1 MSKYNRAALKIQ
13 KVVRGWLCRKA
24 LNTHSKCLEIRMK
37 TSLPKMRKPPIYR
50 KKPSRKWS
58 ARTDRYIIFI
68 QKHVRGYLQRKR
80 YKEMFIEKMLKE
92 QEDEYRSRVLEI
104 EKELNREE
112 TSRTG
117 VSPSQVRREKS
128 SNLYLEL
135 PLPMSQRRSPS
146 KYRFHRQVIYDYDY
160 YILAAIE
167 IQRAFRGYLTRKR
180 VGNFWKVR
188 KAVIKAQRLYRDW
201 RQNKENQLQL
211 AGALMKKQ
219 CSILSTSFNSYQHLK
234 SLILT
239 QDRQGQYTKF
249 LQTCED
255 QLLNSGLRSSSA
267 LDSMLKS
274 RIQDLEQEK
283 LEQEHFYKEL
293 LQQTRS
299 KHKSTIRDYLK
310 GLKGLK
316 FAMELSQK
324 SSFEQISKL
333 VRGLASASR
342 DLDTDSFYENSTFL
356 PDVSF
361 TDKSSINL
369 I

>member
-1 MSKYNRAALKIQ
+1 MSKYARAAIKIQ

-37 TSLPKMRKPPIYR
+37 NILPKRKPPIYR
-50 KKPSRKWS
+50 KKPSKKWS
-58 ARTDRYIIFI
+58 AGTDRYIIFI
-68 QKHVRGYLQRKR
+68 QKHVRGYQQRKK
-80 YKEMFIEKMLKE
+80 YKELFIEKMLKE
-92 QEDEYRSRVLEI
+92 QEDEFRSRIMEI
-104 EKELNREE
+104 EKELNKDE
-112 TSRTG
+112 TPRTG
-117 VSPSQVRREKS
+117 VSPSPVKREKS
-128 SNLYLEL
+128 SNLYLDL

-146 KYRFHRQVIYDYDY
+146 KYRFHRQVLYDYDY

-167 IQRAFRGYLTRKR
+167 IQRVFRGYLTRKK

-188 KAVIKAQRLYRDW
+188 KAVVKVQRLYKEW
-201 RQNKENQLQL
+201 RINKENQLQL
-211 AGALMKKQ
+211 AGSLMKKQ

-239 QDRQGQYTKF
+239 QDRQGKYSKF
-249 LQTCED
+249 IQTCED
-255 QLLNSGLRSSSA
+255 QLLNSGLKSSSA
-267 LDSMLKS
+267 VDSVLKS
-274 RIQDLEQEK
+274 RIQELEHEK
-283 LEQEHFYKEL
+283 LEQENFYKEL

-299 KHKSTIRDYLK
+299 KYKSTIRDYLK
-310 GLKGLK
+310 GVKGLK

-369 I
+369 L